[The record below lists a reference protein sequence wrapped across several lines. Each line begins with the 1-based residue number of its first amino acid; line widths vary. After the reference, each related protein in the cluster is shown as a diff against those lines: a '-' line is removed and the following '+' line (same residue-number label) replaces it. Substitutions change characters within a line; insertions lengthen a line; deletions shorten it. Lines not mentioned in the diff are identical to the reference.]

1 MNSNYF
7 SFVSFVPFFV
17 HFVFNGLT
25 ITGVADYEI

>member
-7 SFVSFVPFFV
+7 SFVFFV

-25 ITGVADYEI
+25 ITGVTDYEI

>member
-7 SFVSFVPFFV
+7 SFVFFFV

-25 ITGVADYEI
+25 ITGVTDYEI